1 MFGVP
6 VRTLSKVKSC
16 AVADAFVSEGL
27 RAQDGSSLIVW
38 PSDSHADGDELGR
51 ILWRASEEVWRE
63 GDGLRTGQRP

>member
-1 MFGVP
+1 MGLFGVP

-51 ILWRASEEVWRE
+51 IL
-63 GDGLRTGQRP
+63 